1 MKVTQIHEIM
11 NTVTGEVLGKENIVN
26 EDLSNIVDVGKEI
39 IDSDKIDNYVSKLV
53 HHIGKVEFTNQKYSG
68 NAKSVLMDSWEY
80 GSILQRIDAELP
92 TAYENE
98 TWNLVDGKSYD
109 PNIFYQPKVTS
120 QFFDNKVTF
129 EIPISFAEKQVKDSF
144 SNKNQLNG
152 FLSMLTNQVDTSMT
166 IKLDSLIMR
175 TINNYIGNVLDK
187 NNPNTSINLLKLY
200 NDKTGESLTVKDCLT
215 DSGFLRFANFIIN
228 TYVDRI
234 SRIST
239 LFNIGGKE
247 RFTNNENKNL
257 ILLTDFVN
265 SSNVFLQADI
275 KHNELTGVT
284 NFDTVPYWQGSGNNY
299 TFEDISSINV
309 KVNNGTKTGKEVK
322 KSGIIGVLFDRN
334 ALGVTNLDKRVTTN
348 YNPKAEFYTNFYK
361 SDSGYFNDFNQ
372 NFIVFY
378 VEDSV
383 AEDSEAGE

>member
-1 MKVTQIHEIM
+1 MKVTQIHDIM
-11 NTVTGEVLGKENIVN
+11 NTVTSEVLGKESPVA
-26 EDLSNIVDVGKEI
+26 EDLSNIVDVGNEI
-39 IDSDKIDNYVSKLV
+39 IDADKVDNYVNKLV
-53 HHIGKVEFTNQKYSG
+53 HHIGKVEFSNQKYSG

-98 TWNLVDGKSYD
+98 TWNLIDGQSYD
-109 PNIFYQPKVTS
+109 PNVFHQPKVSS

-187 NNPNTSINLLKLY
+187 GNPNTSINLLKLY
-200 NDKTGESLTVKDCLT
+200 NDRTGKTLTVKDCLT
-215 DSGFLRFANFIIN
+215 DSGFLRYANFMIN

-239 LFNIGGKE
+239 LFNLGGKE
-247 RFTNNENKNL
+247 RFTNSDNKDL

-265 SSNVFLQADI
+265 SSKVFLQADI

-284 NFDTVPYWQGSGNNY
+284 NFDTVPYWQGSGDSFK
-299 TFEDISSINV
+299 FEDISAINV
-309 KVNNGTKTGKEVK
+309 KVNNGTSTGKAVK
-322 KSGIIGVLFDRN
+322 KSGIIGVLFDRYS
-334 ALGVTNLDKRVTTN
+334 LGVTNLDKRVTTN
-348 YNPKAEFYTNFYK
+348 FNPKAEFYTNFYK

-378 VEDSV
+378 VEDTPTK
-383 AEDSEAGE
+383 G

>member
-1 MKVTQIHEIM
+1 MKVTQIHDIM
-11 NTVTGEVLGKENIVN
+11 NTVTSEVLGKESPVA

-39 IDSDKIDNYVSKLV
+39 IDADKVDNYVNKLV
-53 HHIGKVEFTNQKYSG
+53 HHIGKVEFSNQKYSG

-92 TAYENE
+92 EAYENE
-98 TWNLVDGKSYD
+98 TWNLVDGQSYD
-109 PNIFYQPKVTS
+109 PNVFHQPKVSS

-144 SNKNQLNG
+144 SDKTQLNG

-187 NNPNTSINLLKLY
+187 GNPNTSINLLKLY
-200 NDKTGESLTVKDCLT
+200 NDRTGKTLTVKDCLT
-215 DSGFLRFANFIIN
+215 DSGFLRFANFVIN

-247 RFTNNENKNL
+247 RFTNIENKDL

-265 SSNVFLQADI
+265 SSKVFLQADV

-284 NFDTVPYWQGSGNNY
+284 NFDTVPYWQGSGDS
-299 TFEDISSINV
+299 FKFDDISAINV
-309 KVNNGTKTGKEVK
+309 KVNNGTSTGKAVK
-322 KSGIIGVLFDRN
+322 KSGVIGVLFDRYS
-334 ALGVTNLDKRVTTN
+334 LGVTNLDKRVTTN
-348 YNPKAEFYTNFYK
+348 FNPKAEFYTNFYK

-378 VEDSV
+378 VEDAV
-383 AEDSEAGE
+383 QA

>member
-11 NTVTGEVLGKENIVN
+11 NTVTSEVLGKENIVK

-39 IDSDKIDNYVSKLV
+39 IDSDKIDNYVNKLV

-98 TWNLVDGKSYD
+98 TWELVDGKSYD
-109 PNIFYQPKVTS
+109 PNVFYQPKVTS

-152 FLSMLTNQVDTSMT
+152 FLSMLTNKVDTSMT

-200 NDKTGESLTVKDCLT
+200 NDKSENTLTVKDCLT

-228 TYVDRI
+228 TYIDRI
-234 SRIST
+234 TRIST
-239 LFNIGGKE
+239 LFNVGGKE

-275 KHNELTGVT
+275 KHNELTGV
-284 NFDTVPYWQGSGNNY
+284 NSFDTVPYWQGSGTGF

-309 KVNNGTKTGKEVK
+309 KVNTGTATGKVVE
-322 KSGIIGVLFDRN
+322 KSGIIGVLFDRYS
-334 ALGVTNLDKRVTTN
+334 LGVTNLDKRVTTN

-378 VEDSV
+378 VEDEV
-383 AEDSEAGE
+383 VEG